1 MRIRFGFVSHTLS
14 LWEAVPAKTLTFK
27 RYSAMT
33 EEERTNKLLE
43 VTAKNLYHTKR
54 ALWFNRAAEIPLYR
68 FSSSIV
74 PLATHPEVAWDFI
87 TPFKKDWEE
96 IGDIVRASGQRIS
109 FHPNQFTVFTSDKPH
124 ITENAVTDMTYH
136 YRMLEAM
143 GLENEGF
150 INIHI
155 GGAYG
160 DKSSALDRF
169 HQNIYEMPDEVR
181 SRMTIENDDKT
192 YTTAETLAAAEQ
204 AGLPVM
210 FDYHHEMANPGEEDY
225 ASLLPRLF
233 KTWEG
238 TGYPPKV
245 HLSSPK
251 STEKY
256 RAHSD
261 FVDPEFAVPFLKACK
276 KETDVLD
283 VMIEAKEKDR
293 ALLQIVEDLSA
304 IRGVKRVRGGEIEF

>member
-33 EEERTNKLLE
+33 EDERKDKLLE

-54 ALWFNRAAEIPLYR
+54 ALWFSRAAEIPLYR

-74 PLATHPEVAWDFI
+74 PLATHPEVAWDFV
-87 TPFKKDWEE
+87 TPFKKDWKE
-96 IGDIVRASGQRIS
+96 IGDLVRAGGQRIS

-124 ITENAVTDMTYH
+124 ITENAVTDMVYH
-136 YRMLEAM
+136 YKMLEAM
-143 GLENEGF
+143 GLEKEGF

-160 DKSSALDRF
+160 DKTSALDRF
-169 HQNIYEMPDEVR
+169 HKNIYQMPDEVR
-181 SRMTIENDDKT
+181 KRMTIENDDKT
-192 YTTAETLAAAEQ
+192 YTTSETLEAAEQ

-210 FDYHHEMANPGEEDY
+210 FDYHHEMANPGTEDY
-225 ASLLPRLF
+225 ESLLPRLF
-233 KTWEG
+233 QTWSG

-245 HLSSPK
+245 HISSPK

-256 RAHSD
+256 RAHAD
-261 FVDPEFAVPFLKACK
+261 FVDPEYALPFLKACK

>member
-33 EEERTNKLLE
+33 QDERKDKLLE

-54 ALWFNRAAEIPLYR
+54 ALWFSRAAEIPLYR

-74 PLATHPEVAWDFI
+74 PLATHPKVAWDFV
-87 TPFKKDWEE
+87 TPFKKDWKE
-96 IGDIVRASGQRIS
+96 IGDLVRAGGQRIS

-124 ITENAVTDMTYH
+124 ITENAVTDMVYH
-136 YRMLEAM
+136 YKMLKAM
-143 GLENEGF
+143 GLEEEGF

-160 DKSSALDRF
+160 DKTSALDRF

-181 SRMTIENDDKT
+181 KRMTIENDDKT
-192 YTTAETLAAAEQ
+192 YTTSETLEAAEQ

-210 FDYHHEMANPGEEDY
+210 FDYHHEMANPGAEDY
-225 ASLLPRLF
+225 ESLLPRLF
-233 KTWEG
+233 QTWSG

-245 HLSSPK
+245 HISSPK

-256 RAHSD
+256 RAHAD
-261 FVDPEFAVPFLKACK
+261 FVDPEYALPFLKACK

>member
-33 EEERTNKLLE
+33 KEEREEKLLE

-54 ALWFNRAAEIPLYR
+54 ALWFSRAAEIPLYR

-74 PLATHPEVAWDFI
+74 PLATHPEVAWDFV
-87 TPFKKDWEE
+87 TPFKKDWKE
-96 IGDIVRASGQRIS
+96 IGDLVRAGGQRIS

-124 ITENAVTDMTYH
+124 ITENAVTDMVYH
-136 YRMLEAM
+136 HKMLEAM
-143 GLENEGF
+143 GLEKEGF

-160 DKSSALDRF
+160 DKTSALERF

-181 SRMTIENDDKT
+181 KRMTIENDDKT
-192 YTTAETLAAAEQ
+192 YTTSETLLAAEQ
-204 AGLPVM
+204 AGIPVM
-210 FDYHHEMANPGEEDY
+210 FDYHHEMANPGKEDY
-225 ASLLPRLF
+225 ESLLPRLF
-233 KTWEG
+233 QTWSG

-245 HLSSPK
+245 HISSPK

-256 RAHSD
+256 RAHAD
-261 FVDPEFAVPFLKACK
+261 FVDPEYALPFLKACK